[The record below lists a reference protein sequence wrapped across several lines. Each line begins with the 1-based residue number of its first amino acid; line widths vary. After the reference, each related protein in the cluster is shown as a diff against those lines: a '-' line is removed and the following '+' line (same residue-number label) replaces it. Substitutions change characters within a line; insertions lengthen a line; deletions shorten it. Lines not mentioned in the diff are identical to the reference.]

1 MAKLIKETFKEH
13 RRIIFDGNGYS
24 YEWEKEAA
32 QRGLLNL
39 KTSVE
44 AFKCF
49 NLPKNVEL
57 FARHGVM
64 NEVEINSREEILFE
78 NYSKIINIEAL
89 TMIEMASRDIIPA
102 VNAYMSAVAVGAN
115 AKEKLIPGSC
125 SVERDILEKLSD
137 LCYKAYHTL
146 EKLKTVE
153 KLAAA
158 IENEIARAQAYQ
170 DTVIPTM
177 NALREF
183 VDKMEELTSSEYWP
197 LPTYGDMMFNV

>member
-1 MAKLIKETFKEH
+1 
-13 RRIIFDGNGYS
+13 
-24 YEWEKEAA
+24 
-32 QRGLLNL
+32 
-39 KTSVE
+39 
-44 AFKCF
+44 
-49 NLPKNVEL
+49 
-57 FARHGVM
+57 
-64 NEVEINSREEILFE
+64 
-78 NYSKIINIEAL
+78 
-89 TMIEMASRDIIPA
+89 MASRDIIPA
-102 VNAYMSAVAVGAN
+102 VNAYMSAVAIGAN

-137 LCYKAYHTL
+137 LCYKSYHTL

-158 IENEIARAQAYQ
+158 IDNEVARAQAYQ

-177 NALREF
+177 NTLREF